1 MVLKTIFR
9 LLVAELCGFCLKIFF
24 LLEFTPEQL
33 QKNLKYI
40 NKFSGEGRNSDSKTL
55 RSIVNYAS
63 LESTLSFSFLV
74 SGANE
79 RGTGDFCYI
88 CKSASL
94 YSDNITLVLLKFYLA
109 WMAHYSKKWAWW
121 KKHCEASILI
131 FNPRALRFFF
141 FKNRAIAHSISL
153 FACTVT
159 NHTKCVKI

>member
-1 MVLKTIFR
+1 MDFVLR
-9 LLVAELCGFCLKIFF
+9 FF
-24 LLEFTPEQL
+24 FFSNLPLEQL

-40 NKFSGEGRNSDSKTL
+40 NKFSEEGRNSDSKTL

-88 CKSASL
+88 CKPASL

-109 WMAHYSKKWAWW
+109 
-121 KKHCEASILI
+121 
-131 FNPRALRFFF
+131 
-141 FKNRAIAHSISL
+141 
-153 FACTVT
+153 
-159 NHTKCVKI
+159 